1 MQADDAETILVASS
15 DTLQRSMIARYLRE
29 CGYSVIEATG
39 FEDAKIAIAHYQVDV
54 VVSDAEMQDGTGF
67 DLSTLIR
74 AMRRPIEII
83 LTQSL
88 VKTAQVAGDLCE
100 QGPLEQPYHPQ
111 RLVDEIKRL
120 RGARIASN
128 N

>member
-1 MQADDAETILVASS
+1 MQADEVETILVASS
-15 DTLQRSMIARYLRE
+15 DALQRSMIAKYLRE

-39 FEDAKIAIAHYQVDV
+39 FDDARIAIGHYEVDV
-54 VVSDAEMQDGTGF
+54 VVSDTQMQDGTGF
-67 DLSTLIR
+67 DLSTYIR
-74 AMRRPIEII
+74 SRHLDIEII

-100 QGPLEQPYHPQ
+100 QGPLDQPYHTH

-120 RGARIASN
+120 RAVR
-128 N
+128 

>member
-1 MQADDAETILVASS
+1 MQADEVETILVASS
-15 DTLQRSMIARYLRE
+15 DALQRSMIAKYLRE

-39 FEDAKIAIAHYQVDV
+39 FDDARIAIGHYEVDV
-54 VVSDAEMQDGTGF
+54 VVSDTQMQDGTGF
-67 DLSTLIR
+67 DLSTYIR
-74 AMRRPIEII
+74 SRHLDIEII

-100 QGPLEQPYHPQ
+100 QGPLDQPYHPQ

-120 RGARIASN
+120 SAFR
-128 N
+128 

>member
-1 MQADDAETILVASS
+1 MQADEVETILVASS
-15 DTLQRSMIARYLRE
+15 DALQRSMIAKYLRE

-39 FEDAKIAIAHYQVDV
+39 FDDARIAIGHYEVDI
-54 VVSDAEMQDGTGF
+54 VVSDTLMQDGTGF
-67 DLSTLIR
+67 DLSTYIR
-74 AMRRPIEII
+74 SRHLNIEII

-100 QGPLEQPYHPQ
+100 QGPLDQPYHPQ

-120 RGARIASN
+120 RAVR
-128 N
+128 

>member
-1 MQADDAETILVASS
+1 MQADDVETILVASS
-15 DTLQRSMIARYLRE
+15 DTLQRSMIAKYLRE

-39 FEDAKIAIAHYQVDV
+39 FEDAKIAIGHYEIDV
-54 VVSDAEMQDGTGF
+54 VVSDTQMQDGTGF
-67 DLSTLIR
+67 DLSTHIR
-74 AMRRPIEII
+74 STGQPIEII

-120 RGARIASN
+120 RAVR
-128 N
+128 

>member
-1 MQADDAETILVASS
+1 MQAEETETVLVASS
-15 DTLQRSMIARYLRE
+15 DTLQRSMIAKYLRE

-39 FEDAKIAIAHYQVDV
+39 LEDAKTAIGHYEIDI
-54 VVSDAEMQDGTGF
+54 VVSDTEMQDGTGF
-67 DLSTLIR
+67 DLSTHIR
-74 AMRRPIEII
+74 SMRQPIEII

-111 RLVDEIKRL
+111 RLVDEIKRI
-120 RGARIASN
+120 RASRSAAAD
-128 N
+128 

>member
-1 MQADDAETILVASS
+1 MQTDDVETILVVSS
-15 DTLQRSMIARYLRE
+15 DTLQRSMIAKYLRE

-39 FEDAKIAIAHYQVDV
+39 LEDAKIAIGHYEIDV
-54 VVSDAEMQDGTGF
+54 IVSDTEMQDGTGF
-67 DLSTLIR
+67 DLSTHIR
-74 AMRRPIEII
+74 SVRQPIKII

-100 QGPLEQPYHPQ
+100 QGPLDQPYHPQ

-120 RGARIASN
+120 RAVR
-128 N
+128 